1 MNFNE
6 DTVALFLIGFLTVVF
21 IGAAIQQGEV
31 LSLANGVME
40 FGLGAIAGY
49 MARSQNSLPPEFK
62 QRLQE
67 LQDENHQLRER
78 LQHRQHLR
86 SQMQNLSEDETL

>member
-6 DTVALFLIGFLTVVF
+6 DIVALFLIAFLTVVF
-21 IGAAIQQGEV
+21 VGAAIQQGDV
-31 LSLANGVME
+31 LNLANGVME

-49 MARSQNSLPPEFK
+49 MARNQNSLPPEAR

-67 LQDENHQLRER
+67 LRDENAQLRER

-86 SQMQNLSEDETL
+86 QQMQNLSEDEML